1 MPIRQWFALFGVA
14 TLLLGCQ
21 APVTKVERKVTT
33 SINPNFYCFVD
44 LLRTLADGKAVRYTV
59 QDLGSATAHSYDYLV
74 AGTYDGWWV
83 LVKADQSVEITH
95 STSTDNS
102 KPNQLARARKNM
114 LEVESAVQ
122 NKCGFGDAMSAA
134 IESCVGALCSTG
146 AYQQS
151 ASVDSRA
158 Q

>member
-1 MPIRQWFALFGVA
+1 MTIRQLSAVFGVA
-14 TLLLGCQ
+14 ALLLGCQ

-33 SINPNFYCFVD
+33 SITPNFYCFVD

-74 AGTYDGWWV
+74 AGMYDGWWV

-95 STSTDNS
+95 STSAGNS

-114 LEVESAVQ
+114 LKVESAVQ
-122 NKCGFGDAMSAA
+122 NRCGFGDAMSTA

-151 ASVDSRA
+151 AR
-158 Q
+158 